1 MIPALI
7 AFGLSERLA
16 KLIAYALP
24 VLLIVGAY
32 LFGDHNGANRVL
44 NRVAAERAAANLDAV
59 ITDAGAKEQAATERA
74 RDTATIADKEKEQRN
89 AIQGDTDADIR
100 RNAACARLRATRGNQ
115 AADAAGCR
123 SGG

>member
-24 VLLIVGAY
+24 ALLIIGAY
-32 LFGDHNGANRVL
+32 LLGDHNGANRVI

-74 RDTATIADKEKEQRN
+74 RDTATIAEKEKEQRN

-100 RNAACARLRATRGNQ
+100 RNAACQRLRATRGNQ
-115 AADAAGCR
+115 AALSAGC
-123 SGG
+123 